1 MKKVLYI
8 CSIIILTIV
17 ILFVVKN
24 EKKDKVIS
32 KLELV
37 SEQGGGI
44 EDFYIEDEKV
54 YIMGGVTIRNNTE
67 DEVSYSLIANSES
80 DFKSG
85 LIKSAILNGFD
96 ENLSTNIFSI
106 EGYKVQT
113 IKIIFVGDYAGYPK
127 KNDRLM
133 PEITIIEEQ

>member
-1 MKKVLYI
+1 MKKVLLI
-8 CSIIILTIV
+8 CPIIILTIA
-17 ILFVVKN
+17 ILFIVNN
-24 EKKDKVIS
+24 EKKGKVIS

-54 YIMGGVTIRNNTE
+54 YIIGGVTIRNNTE
-67 DEVSYSLIANSES
+67 DELSYSLTANSES

-96 ENLSTNIFSI
+96 EDLSTNIFSI
-106 EGYKVQT
+106 GGYEVQT
-113 IKIIFVGDYAGYPK
+113 KKIIFVGDYAGYHK
-127 KNDRLM
+127 KSDRLM
-133 PEITIIEEQ
+133 PEITIIVE